1 MPSLQQ
7 DQRSTPAPL
16 VSSCDS
22 ADPQTLRETNS
33 RREGRRAAALA
44 ARPQLKMLLLLQQFP
59 WKNGPGRS
67 CANRGGGEGPLR
79 SAPAPA
85 RPRSSAARCQRAVP
99 RCRPGPPPNSHLPRG
114 RPERTIGGHGGAP
127 RGSRAPQRSAR
138 LGAGIAAGGGE
149 APLPRPRRA
158 RTPRGGAGNDG
169 GGQSRERRSGG
180 DGRYA
185 TVTAVAVPSRVQ
197 TAMGS
202 VGGAQRGALG
212 FVCAE
217 ALRVS
222 GARGRPD
229 RRRRGDGR
237 AALGGK
243 ERRTATGNRAP
254 RRARGRGLIRT
265 GGRGLV

>member
-99 RCRPGPPPNSHLPRG
+99 RCRPGPPPTRTSRG
-114 RPERTIGGHGGAP
+114 GGP
-127 RGSRAPQRSAR
+127 SERSADTAGL
-138 LGAGIAAGGGE
+138 LGARVPPSGQPGPAQGS
-149 APLPRPRRA
+149 LPA
-158 RTPRGGAGNDG
+158 EGK
-169 GGQSRERRSGG
+169 RRS
-180 DGRYA
+180 R
-185 TVTAVAVPSRVQ
+185 
-197 TAMGS
+197 
-202 VGGAQRGALG
+202 
-212 FVCAE
+212 
-217 ALRVS
+217 
-222 GARGRPD
+222 
-229 RRRRGDGR
+229 GR
-237 AALGGK
+237 AALGHPG
-243 ERRTATGNRAP
+243 A
-254 RRARGRGLIRT
+254 GRGTMAAVRAGSGAAVGT
-265 GGRGLV
+265 AAMRP

>member
-44 ARPQLKMLLLLQQFP
+44 ARPQLKMLLLLQHFP

-99 RCRPGPPPNSHLPRG
+99 RCRPGPPPQLAPPAGAARANDRRTRRGSSGLACPPAVSPARRRDRCRRRGSAAPAAAPRSDTPGRGGERWRRSEPGAAQRWG
-114 RPERTIGGHGGAP
+114 RPLCERDC
-127 RGSRAPQRSAR
+127 
-138 LGAGIAAGGGE
+138 
-149 APLPRPRRA
+149 
-158 RTPRGGAGNDG
+158 RGGALTRANRDG
-169 GGQSRERRSGG
+169 KRWWS
-180 DGRYA
+180 
-185 TVTAVAVPSRVQ
+185 P
-197 TAMGS
+197 
-202 VGGAQRGALG
+202 
-212 FVCAE
+212 
-217 ALRVS
+217 
-222 GARGRPD
+222 ARG
-229 RRRRGDGR
+229 
-237 AALGGK
+237 
-243 ERRTATGNRAP
+243 P
-254 RRARGRGLIRT
+254 RLCLR
-265 GGRGLV
+265 